1 MTQSSPRSL
10 SVISLIGTAH
20 PQVWDVITD
29 QESVDII
36 KDITSPQEA
45 CELLMKKSLEKGTTD
60 NLTVMVIRFQQEFV
74 EKPVEKEEVK
84 EKEDPSLAPEEA

>member
-74 EKPVEKEEVK
+74 EKPVEKEEVQ